1 MHEKVSMGL
10 NPVTMIS
17 VIGGNL
23 GLWLGISFLQIAS
36 KVPTT
41 KLLCLIFR
49 KEKQ

>member
-36 KVPTT
+36 KVPAS
-41 KLLCLIFR
+41 KLLCTVFK
-49 KEKQ
+49 KEK